1 MARAGIQLYSLRDVE
16 LPFDELLS
24 RVATAGFEGVE
35 FAYRVRDE
43 DADAVAS
50 ALADEDLAAA
60 GAHVPIGD
68 LEDDFADTV
77 AFYDTIDCREIVIP
91 SLPGE
96 CFQSQ
101 DAIEQVADRVD
112 ELAAK
117 LAAHDMR
124 LHYHNHLQEFVDL
137 EGTSGFHRFIDATEI
152 GIEVDVGF
160 IVQTDYDPVE
170 LIESLGD
177 RAVLV
182 HLKDTAPDTGESV
195 PLGEGA
201 VDVEGVL
208 GACEAGPT
216 EWVFYEYEMDD
227 PLATLSDAATIMR
240 G

>member
-1 MARAGIQLYSLRDVE
+1 MARAGIQLYSLRDVD
-16 LPFDELLS
+16 LPFDELLG
-24 RVATAGFEGVE
+24 RVADAGFEGVE

-43 DADAVAS
+43 EADAVAS
-50 ALADEDLAAA
+50 ALEEEGLEAG
-60 GAHVPIGD
+60 GAHVSIGD
-68 LEDDFADTV
+68 LEDDFEDTV
-77 AFYDTIDCREIVIP
+77 AFYDAIDCHEIVIP

-101 DAIEQVADRVD
+101 DAIEQVADRVEGIAA
-112 ELAAK
+112 ELAD
-117 LAAHDMR
+117 HDMR

-137 EGTSGFHRFIDATEI
+137 DGTSGFHRFIDATEI
-152 GIEVDVGF
+152 GIEIDVGF
-160 IVQTDYDPVE
+160 IVQTDYDAVE

-177 RAVLV
+177 RATLV
-182 HLKDTAPDTGESV
+182 HLKDTSPETGESV

-201 VDVEGVL
+201 VDVEAVL

-227 PLATLSDAATIMR
+227 PLATLSNAATVMR